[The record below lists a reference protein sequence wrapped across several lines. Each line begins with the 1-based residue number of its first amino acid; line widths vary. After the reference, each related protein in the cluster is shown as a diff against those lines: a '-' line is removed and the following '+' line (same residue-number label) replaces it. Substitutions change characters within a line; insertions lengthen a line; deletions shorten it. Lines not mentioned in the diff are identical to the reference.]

1 MAVVT
6 RTNEGRQNVDAVC
19 SHIIT
24 HIFTATHLLSHFI
37 TIHFVMNGRVAE

>member
-1 MAVVT
+1 MVIFMAVVT

-37 TIHFVMNGRVAE
+37 TIHFVMNG